1 MSFRVAAGRKVLACL
16 TCLTLVAGLA
26 PAFAQATTATITGII
41 LSPDGKP
48 AVGFKAML
56 RDVASGKEFMS
67 DPTDAQGTYVAS
79 VPIGGRYKL
88 AGVIASDGTTR
99 LPVQDTPP
107 VSVLGPGT
115 TRVNIRFAEAP
126 AGAGAA
132 GAATAGAAAAPAS
145 APKSAPPASAPA
157 VVTAPPEKAK
167 KDKSGTPWYK
177 RPGPITGLVIGS
189 VAIVALAASG
199 GGGGGDTPVAS
210 ASSPE
215 DR

>member
-1 MSFRVAAGRKVLACL
+1 MSLRVAACRRVLACL

-26 PAFAQATTATITGII
+26 PAFAQASTATITGII

-48 AVGFKAML
+48 SVGFKAVL

-67 DPTDAQGTYVAS
+67 EPTDPSGTYVAS

-107 VSVLGPGT
+107 VSILGPGT
-115 TRVNIRFAEAP
+115 TRVNIRFSEAP
-126 AGAGAA
+126 AAGAGAA
-132 GAATAGAAAAPAS
+132 TAAAAPATV
-145 APKSAPPASAPA
+145 PKAAPPA
-157 VVTAPPEKAK
+157 VVAAPPEKAK
-167 KDKSGTPWYK
+167 KDKSGAPWYK
-177 RPGPITGLVIGS
+177 RPGPITGMVIGG
-189 VAIVALAASG
+189 VAIAALAVSG